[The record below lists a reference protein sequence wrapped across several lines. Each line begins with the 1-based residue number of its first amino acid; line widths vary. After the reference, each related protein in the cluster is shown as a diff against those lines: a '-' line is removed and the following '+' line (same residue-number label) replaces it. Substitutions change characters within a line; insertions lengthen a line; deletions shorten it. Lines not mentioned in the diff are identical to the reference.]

1 MRGQRHQAVRSGS
14 DSPEELVRVL
24 REEGIRDRRVLDA
37 FRSVRRDRFVP
48 PEQVPHAYEDR
59 PLPIGRDQVTTQPS
73 LVARMVE
80 GLHLSGEERV
90 LEVGTGLGYQT
101 AILAEL
107 AGLAHS
113 IERFPDLADQARR
126 NLAAAGV
133 ERVMVVVGDGTLGLP
148 EHAPFDAIV
157 VAAASPEVPRPLID
171 QLNERGRLVHPIGP
185 GGNEVVTAFRKEGA
199 QLVEESRLVHA
210 YFVPLIGRYGL
221 AET

>member
-1 MRGQRHQAVRSGS
+1 
-14 DSPEELVRVL
+14 
-24 REEGIRDRRVLDA
+24 
-37 FRSVRRDRFVP
+37 
-48 PEQVPHAYEDR
+48 
-59 PLPIGRDQVTTQPS
+59 
-73 LVARMVE
+73 MVE